1 MHTGNTRHDGDLLLA
16 GVAVNQAAVPV
27 EGTGAVE
34 ETTMG
39 RSLISVAA
47 RVIDRLAG
55 FSRSIRNRRTV
66 AQLLHWDEHMLRD
79 IGLTPGDVRAALA
92 LPGGEDPS
100 RRLGVLST
108 ERRAAIR
115 AEARER
121 QAFARTAQPKNAAGA
136 RIGRSSL
143 NPFVDPG
150 GAPRSPWTPGPPV

>member
-1 MHTGNTRHDGDLLLA
+1 MRTGSASHDGHLFLA
-16 GVAVNQAAVPV
+16 EVAVNQPAVPAK
-27 EGTGAVE
+27 GMGAAE

-39 RSLISVAA
+39 RSLISIAA

-66 AQLLHWDEHMLRD
+66 AQLLHWDERMLRD
-79 IGLTPGDVRAALA
+79 IGLTSGDVRAALA

-100 RRLGVLST
+100 RRLGMLST

-121 QAFARTAQPKNAAGA
+121 QAFARNAQPKNAAGA
-136 RIGRSSL
+136 RIGRASL
-143 NPFVDPG
+143 NPFLDPG
-150 GAPRSPWTPGPPV
+150 RAPRSPWTPGPPV